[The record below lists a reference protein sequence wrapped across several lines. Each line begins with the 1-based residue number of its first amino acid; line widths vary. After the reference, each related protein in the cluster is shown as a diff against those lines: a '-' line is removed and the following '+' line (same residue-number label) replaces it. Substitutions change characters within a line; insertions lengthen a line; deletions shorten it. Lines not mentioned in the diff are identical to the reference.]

1 MMGSIASSGERKAAI
16 VQQVPSTGNLTAT
29 PLMLLRLGTRWFA
42 IDVQAVVEVALR
54 GAVTRVP
61 TAPDHIIGITSLR
74 GRLITVVSME
84 QMLGGEGSLSR
95 ESPATLPR
103 LVVVRHGG
111 YEMALVAESI
121 HGIGHQVGP
130 AFVDGDGDGD
140 GTPARPLPEFVRHE
154 FGWQGHRVALL
165 DVHKLVL
172 TAARLS
178 GIDPSPEL
186 VEA

>member
-1 MMGSIASSGERKAAI
+1 MRSDSIASSGERKAAI
-16 VQQVPSTGNLTAT
+16 VHQAPSTGALAALS
-29 PLMLLRLGTRWFA
+29 LMLLRLGTRWFA

-54 GAVTRVP
+54 GAVTRMP
-61 TAPDHIIGITSLR
+61 TAPNHIIGITSLR

-84 QMLGGEGSLSR
+84 QMLGGDGLLSR

-103 LVVVRHGG
+103 LVVVRHGE

-121 HGIGHQVGP
+121 QGIGHHAGP
-130 AFVDGDGDGD
+130 AITDEDQ
-140 GTPARPLPEFVRHE
+140 PAHPLPEFVRHE
-154 FGWQGHRVALL
+154 FVWQGHRVAVL
-165 DVHKLVL
+165 DVPKLVL

-178 GIDPSPEL
+178 GIDPNLEP